1 MPREELREL
10 QLERMR
16 ESLRNA
22 YENVP
27 LYRER
32 FDAAGVTPDDLESL
46 EDIAK
51 FPFVVKQDMRDNYP
65 FGMFARENAD
75 VARIHASSGTT
86 GQATVVG
93 HTANDLANWGDCFA
107 RGIAMVGGDENSTI
121 QVSYGYGLFTGGLGA
136 HAGGEAMGC
145 TVIPTSSG
153 NTKRQVQMLRDCK
166 TDILACTPS
175 YALLI
180 ADTAIEM
187 GYDPAT
193 EFQISGGIFGAEPC
207 SENMRQEIA
216 DKLGIQYC
224 DVYGLSEIMGPG
236 VAMECA
242 ERGGLH
248 IAEDQFYCEII
259 DPETLEVLPD
269 GEVGELV
276 ITTLTREC
284 SPMIRYRTRDVTT
297 INAEPCACG
306 RTHRKIGRLLGRT
319 DDMLIIRGV
328 NVFPSQIE
336 QVITEFPEI
345 ATQYQ
350 IILTMNG
357 PLDHV
362 ELQVETEPDF
372 PIDEVRRLEDQFYCE
387 IIDPETLEVLP
398 DGEVGELVIT
408 TLTRECS
415 PMIRYRT
422 RDVTTINAE
431 PCACGRT
438 HRKIGRLLG
447 RTDDML
453 IIRGVNVFPS
463 QIEQVITEFPEI
475 ATQYQI
481 ILTMNGPLDH
491 VELQVETEPDFPI
504 DEVRRLEDLRNRL
517 AAALKS
523 NLQVAVDIKFVEP
536 KTIAR
541 SEGKAKRVIDLR
553 GENQ

>member
-1 MPREELREL
+1 VYYQPEIETMPRDELAQL
-10 QLERMR
+10 QLQRMR
-16 ESLRNA
+16 ESF
-22 YENVP
+22 ENCYQNVE
-27 LYRER
+27 LYRRR
-32 FDAAGVTPDDLESL
+32 FDELGVKPQDLASL
-46 EDIAK
+46 EDLAK
-51 FPFVVKQDMRDNYP
+51 FPFTIKQDLRDAYP
-65 FGMFARENAD
+65 FGMFARKNKD

-93 HTANDLANWGDCFA
+93 HTAADLENWGDCFA
-107 RGIAMVGGDENSTI
+107 RGIAMVNGDANSTI

-153 NTKRQVQMLRDCK
+153 NTKRQVQMMKDCS

-187 GYDPAT
+187 GYNPAE
-193 EFQISGGIFGAEPC
+193 EFQISAGIFGAEPA

-224 DVYGLSEIMGPG
+224 DVYGLSEVMGPG

-248 IAEDQFYCEII
+248 VAEDHFYCEII
-259 DPETLEVLPD
+259 DPETLEPLPD
-269 GEVGELV
+269 GEWGELV

-284 SPMIRYRTRDVTT
+284 TPLVRYRTRDVTR
-297 INAEPCACG
+297 IVSEPCACG
-306 RTHRKIGRLLGRT
+306 RTHRKIDRFRGRT

-336 QVITEFPEI
+336 QVITTFPEI

-350 IILTMNG
+350 IILTTKG

-362 ELQVETEPDF
+362 EL
-372 PIDEVRRLEDQFYCE
+372 R
-387 IIDPETLEVLP
+387 
-398 DGEVGELVIT
+398 
-408 TLTRECS
+408 
-415 PMIRYRT
+415 
-422 RDVTTINAE
+422 
-431 PCACGRT
+431 
-438 HRKIGRLLG
+438 
-447 RTDDML
+447 
-453 IIRGVNVFPS
+453 
-463 QIEQVITEFPEI
+463 
-475 ATQYQI
+475 
-481 ILTMNGPLDH
+481 
-491 VELQVETEPDFPI
+491 VETEPDFPI

-517 AAALKS
+517 AAELKS
-523 NLQVAVDIKFVEP
+523 NLQVNVDIKLVEP
-536 KTIAR
+536 KTIER

-553 GENQ
+553 EAKN

>member
-1 MPREELREL
+1 MYYQPEIETMPVDELRAL

-16 ESLRNA
+16 ETMRNA

-27 LYRER
+27 LFRER

-46 EDIAK
+46 EDLAR
-51 FPFVVKQDMRDNYP
+51 FPFVVKQDMRDAYP
-65 FGMFARENAD
+65 FGMFARENKD

-93 HTANDLANWGDCFA
+93 HTARDLANWGDCFA
-107 RGIAMVGGDENSTI
+107 RGIAMVGGSEDSTI

-153 NTKRQVQMLRDCK
+153 NTKRQVQMMKDLK

-193 EFQISGGIFGAEPC
+193 DFQISGGIFGAEPC

-216 DKLGIQYC
+216 DKLGLQYC

-236 VAMECA
+236 VAMECK
-242 ERGGLH
+242 ERGGIH
-248 IAEDQFYCEII
+248 VAEDQFYCEIV

-269 GEVGELV
+269 GEWGELV
-276 ITTLTREC
+276 ITTLVREC
-284 SPMIRYRTRDVTT
+284 CPLIRYRTRDVTR
-297 INAEPCACG
+297 IIAEPCACG
-306 RTHRKIGRLLGRT
+306 RTHRKIDYLRGRT

-350 IILTMNG
+350 IILSNKG
-357 PLDHV
+357 PLDRV
-362 ELQVETEPDF
+362 ELQVETVPEF
-372 PIDEVRRLEDQFYCE
+372 PIDEVRKIED
-387 IIDPETLEVLP
+387 L
-398 DGEVGELVIT
+398 
-408 TLTRECS
+408 
-415 PMIRYRT
+415 
-422 RDVTTINAE
+422 
-431 PCACGRT
+431 
-438 HRKIGRLLG
+438 K
-447 RTDDML
+447 
-453 IIRGVNVFPS
+453 
-463 QIEQVITEFPEI
+463 
-475 ATQYQI
+475 
-481 ILTMNGPLDH
+481 
-491 VELQVETEPDFPI
+491 
-504 DEVRRLEDLRNRL
+504 RRLGAE
-517 AAALKS
+517 LKS
-523 NLQVAVDIKFVEP
+523 NLQVAVEIKIVEP
-536 KTIAR
+536 KTIER
-541 SEGKAKRVIDLR
+541 SEGKAKRIIDLR
-553 GENQ
+553 EAKN